1 MSVIKLGIERNRER
15 EKKKGKG
22 EKEKRELPHHQSKV
36 FAGDLNFRPKANE
49 PTPQM
54 SAWFPGKDRP
64 SNVDREDAINADAII
79 AS

>member
-1 MSVIKLGIERNRER
+1 MSVIKLGIERNREEKGR
-15 EKKKGKG
+15 ERDTT
-22 EKEKRELPHHQSKV
+22 KRQLPHHQSKV

-54 SAWFPGKDRP
+54 SAWFPGRDRP